1 MEPMNYSHNPT
12 NETSS
17 SVFWYSYLALI
28 PRGLQ
33 HVVSDIVRQQLNN
46 KYEFRIELLSTPE
59 MEASKIIPRVTQ
71 KIVDHQEKQIQRK
84 KNSKKSGDRVA
95 LPDDENRTS
104 RIQDYFAQT
113 VGSVVVDTS
122 QIAPPLPNSRNED
135 ECDNKQPTA
144 LKPKQQ
150 MHINLGYNAQQ
161 QLIWNCAGQ
170 LTGSVWYQLDTTAP
184 AHVVGTQLRC
194 FGPLLALIACTG
206 SSKTSTNSSPDNV
219 NDTTGTTRPIT
230 ANLRLGPL
238 DTLSE
243 AKKDL
248 EDWIGRSNYG
258 TAFERALQVWYDHT
272 QVCWPSYRPDN
283 NNNKDENPFKLT
295 NLSNRYETGKLSFRL
310 SCVRDSSSLTTKQT
324 YLYTRQELLETA
336 LAWGMVPAHPY
347 QETWT
352 VNLTQYDVEV
362 VLLMQDT
369 LVAVGLALRPYQMV
383 GGRCFSNGAIP
394 PDISAPYVGG
404 DALKGVVRLRPTTAH
419 MLLHLAQ
426 VQTGEI
432 VLDPCAGIGT
442 IPLEVE
448 TPYECGSSTSSSVPS
463 ETGIMTGTTTESTTP
478 CYGPAISLGGDL
490 VLNNAS
496 IAAVAQAMV
505 ACTRPI
511 PPFKRPM
518 PFPSF
523 LAAWDAAHLP
533 LRTGSVDVIVSD
545 LPFGKQCLSVNALA
559 VLLPLM
565 VSEMARVLAPSSSS
579 SSSSSMSSSPSR
591 IVILCG
597 SYELLL
603 QSLEAT
609 PDYWCVPC
617 RAIFPVSIGGLLAW
631 IVQVERTATPF
642 STGVHNHLGRV
653 RKMTAKR
660 DRMAHQRRKAEEH
673 QMKQQEQANAGNT
686 KTTTVATTK
695 GNAKKSRIQAF

>member
-1 MEPMNYSHNPT
+1 MEPMNYSDTPT

-17 SVFWYSYLALI
+17 SFIWSSYLALI

-33 HVVSDIVRQQLNN
+33 HVVSEIVRHQLND
-46 KYEFRIELLSTPE
+46 KYEFRIEVLSTPE
-59 MEASKIIPRVTQ
+59 MEDSKIIPLITQ
-71 KIVDHQEKQIQRK
+71 KIIDHEEKQLQRK
-84 KNSKKSGDRVA
+84 KNSKGSGDRA
-95 LPDDENRTS
+95 SLPDENCTCRT
-104 RIQDYFAQT
+104 QEYFAQT

-122 QIAPPLPNSRNED
+122 QIAPPLQNSRNED
-135 ECDNKQPTA
+135 TCDNEQPTVFKA
-144 LKPKQQ
+144 KQQ

-161 QLIWNCAGQ
+161 QPIWNCAGQ

-206 SSKTSTNSSPDNV
+206 SSTTSKNSSLDDV
-219 NDTTGTTRPIT
+219 NDTIGTTRSIT
-230 ANLRLGPL
+230 STLRLGPL

-243 AKKDL
+243 AKEDL
-248 EDWIGRSNYG
+248 KDWISRSNYC
-258 TAFERALQVWYDHT
+258 TSFERALQVWYDHT
-272 QVCWPSYRPDN
+272 QACWPSYRPDN
-283 NNNKDENPFKLT
+283 NNDENAFTLT
-295 NLSNRYETGKLSFRL
+295 NLSDRYETGKLSFRL
-310 SCVRDSSSLTTKQT
+310 SCVRDSSSLTTKQK
-324 YLYTRQELLETA
+324 YIYTRQELLETA

-347 QETWT
+347 QESWT

-362 VLLMQDT
+362 VLLIQDT
-369 LVAVGLALRPYQMV
+369 LVAIGLALRPYQMV

-426 VQTGEI
+426 VQAGEI

-442 IPLEVE
+442 IPLDIE
-448 TPYECGSSTSSSVPS
+448 TFYESCSVLRETSV
-463 ETGIMTGTTTESTTP
+463 MTGTSTESTPP
-478 CYGPAISLGGDL
+478 CFARAIGLGGDL
-490 VLNNAS
+490 VLNNAT
-496 IAAVAQAMV
+496 IASVAQAMV
-505 ACTRPI
+505 ACTRPM
-511 PPFKRPM
+511 PSKRM
-518 PFPSF
+518 MHFPSF

-533 LRTGSVDVIVSD
+533 LRTGSVDVVVSD

-559 VLLPLM
+559 VLLPLV
-565 VSEMARVLAPSSSS
+565 VSEMARVLAPSS
-579 SSSSSMSSSPSR
+579 SSSPSR

-609 PDYWCVPC
+609 PSYWCVPC

-653 RKMTAKR
+653 QKMTAKR
-660 DRMAHQRRKAEEH
+660 DRMAHQRQKAEEH
-673 QMKQQEQANAGNT
+673 QMKRQEQESADNSKITTSAN
-686 KTTTVATTK
+686 KK
-695 GNAKKSRIQAF
+695 GIAKKSRIQAF